1 MNYSTLPEIVLGET
15 PEINVPELAVSYTR
29 SGKRQFGKITS
40 SKDAADFIR
49 KTFGEGQVEL
59 QEQFIVLYLNQANE
73 IIGYYKHSKGAIN
86 ATVAD
91 IRIVLATALK
101 ALAVSMV
108 IAHNHPSGDPQPS
121 AEDRLVT
128 QRLREAGEL
137 VGVPLLDHLVVGA
150 DRFYSFAEEAFFA
163 VG

>member
-1 MNYSTLPEIVLGET
+1 MNYSTVPEIVLGET
-15 PEINVPELAVSYTR
+15 PEIDVPELAVSYTR

-49 KTFGEGQVEL
+49 DTFGEGQVEL

-101 ALAVSMV
+101 
-108 IAHNHPSGDPQPS
+108 
-121 AEDRLVT
+121 
-128 QRLREAGEL
+128 RLRFL
-137 VGVPLLDHLVVGA
+137 W
-150 DRFYSFAEEAFFA
+150 
-163 VG
+163 